1 MIENLPIVG
10 HERVCCYITRRFEI
24 LVFEYDQVYD
34 DARIGTH
41 IINGCKKE
49 DETLEQ
55 SVVRKIF
62 EESGLRLENP
72 VFVGISEWESTL
84 EQWKGQDLEQWKG
97 QQQIRHYFWL
107 EAPLDTPDSWSHT
120 VLGGELNQGMIC
132 RFRFTPIK
140 IAQLDFEFGEMLEE
154 LIRYLQKEIAKMI
167 YDADGWLGID
177 MLSAQ
182 EVIKRLKGRVQY
194 PQVID
199 LVFDGYFSK
208 STEEEMAMSIFYY
221 HPTK

>member
-1 MIENLPIVG
+1 
-10 HERVCCYITRRFEI
+10 
-24 LVFEYDQVYD
+24 
-34 DARIGTH
+34 
-41 IINGCKKE
+41 
-49 DETLEQ
+49 
-55 SVVRKIF
+55 
-62 EESGLRLENP
+62 
-72 VFVGISEWESTL
+72 
-84 EQWKGQDLEQWKG
+84 
-97 QQQIRHYFWL
+97 
-107 EAPLDTPDSWSHT
+107 
-120 VLGGELNQGMIC
+120 
-132 RFRFTPIK
+132 
-140 IAQLDFEFGEMLEE
+140 
-154 LIRYLQKEIAKMI
+154 MI

>member
-97 QQQIRHYFWL
+97 QQQITDKALFLARGSIRYAGQL
-107 EAPLDTPDSWSHT
+107 EPY
-120 VLGGELNQGMIC
+120 
-132 RFRFTPIK
+132 RFRGRTK
-140 IAQLDFEFGEMLEE
+140 SGD
-154 LIRYLQKEIAKMI
+154 
-167 YDADGWLGID
+167 D
-177 MLSAQ
+177 LS
-182 EVIKRLKGRVQY
+182 
-194 PQVID
+194 
-199 LVFDGYFSK
+199 FSVY
-208 STEEEMAMSIFYY
+208 SY
-221 HPTK
+221 

>member
-1 MIENLPIVG
+1 M
-10 HERVCCYITRRFEI
+10 TRYCQNGTTPRCPNRDEI
-24 LVFEYDQVYD
+24 GKLF
-34 DARIGTH
+34 RP
-41 IINGCKKE
+41 
-49 DETLEQ
+49 Q
-55 SVVRKIF
+55 S
-62 EESGLRLENP
+62 
-72 VFVGISEWESTL
+72 
-84 EQWKGQDLEQWKG
+84 
-97 QQQIRHYFWL
+97 
-107 EAPLDTPDSWSHT
+107 LDTPDSWSHA
-120 VLGGELNQGMIC
+120 VLEGELNRKMLC

-140 IAQLDFEFGEMLEE
+140 TAQLDFEFGEMLEE
-154 LIRYLQKEIAKMI
+154 LIRYLQKEIAKMT